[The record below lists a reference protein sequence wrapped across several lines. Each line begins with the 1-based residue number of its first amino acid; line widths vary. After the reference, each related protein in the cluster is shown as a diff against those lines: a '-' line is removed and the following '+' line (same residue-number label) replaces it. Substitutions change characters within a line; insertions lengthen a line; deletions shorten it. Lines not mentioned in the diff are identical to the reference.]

1 MNALACRYYDGNSS
15 RRRAGALTITDAGD
29 LIVDGD
35 DFEERLV
42 YRDVRIPNRVAD
54 TPRFIHLPDGAVCE
68 VRDNDALDEL
78 GARLRRDD
86 PEPRRD
92 RFWRLVHRL
101 DSTWRGAAAALAV
114 VAAVL
119 YSFTRWG
126 APAMAS
132 LVVATTPQEAEA
144 LLGQN
149 GLNLLRQ
156 LEVLDTSELE
166 PNRRNDLLA
175 AFEEMKR
182 AAGVEHADL
191 QFYSLGAPNAFALP
205 GGTVVLTDELVE
217 LAEHDEEIIAVLA
230 HELGHVEGRHVLRSM
245 AQRSTLL
252 ALWTAVTGD
261 VSLAALSVLGPD
273 QLIAQS
279 YSRDFERAA
288 DEFAADYLL
297 RGGISPTRLGD
308 ILERLERE
316 SGTGSFPTWLSSH
329 PAAADRARSAME
341 RAGDRDEPGR

>member
-1 MNALACRYYDGNSS
+1 MNAVACRYYDGKSS
-15 RRRAGALTITDAGD
+15 RRQDCALTITDAGD

-35 DFEERLV
+35 DLEERLV
-42 YRDVRIPNRVAD
+42 YRDARIPNRVAD

-78 GARLRRDD
+78 RARLRRGD

-101 DSTWRGAAAALAV
+101 DSTWRGAAAALVV
-114 VAAVL
+114 VATVL

-126 APAMAS
+126 APA
-132 LVVATTPQEAEA
+132 VANLAVTTTPLEFEAM
-144 LLGQN
+144 LGEN

-156 LEVLDTSELE
+156 VEILDTSALD
-166 PNRRNDLLA
+166 PNRRNDLAA
-175 AFEEMKR
+175 AFEKMKR
-182 AAGVEHADL
+182 EAGVERADL
-191 QFYSLGAPNAFALP
+191 QFYSMGAPNAFALP

-230 HELGHVEGRHVLRSM
+230 HELGHVEGRHAFRSV

-297 RGGISPTRLGD
+297 SAGISPTRLGD
-308 ILERLERE
+308 ILERLELA
-316 SGTGSFPTWLSSH
+316 SGIGSFPTWLSSH
-329 PAAADRARSAME
+329 PAAADRARDAAE
-341 RAGDRDEPGR
+341 RAGDRDESRE

>member
-1 MNALACRYYDGNSS
+1 MNAVACRYYDGKSSS
-15 RRRAGALTITDAGD
+15 RKAGALTITDAGD

-35 DFEERLV
+35 DLEERLV

-54 TPRFIHLPDGAVCE
+54 TPRFIHFPDGAVCE
-68 VRDNDALDEL
+68 VQDNDALDEL
-78 GARLRRDD
+78 RARLRRDD

-114 VAAVL
+114 VVAVL

-126 APAMAS
+126 APAVAS

-156 LEVLDTSELE
+156 LEVLETSALE

-175 AFEEMKR
+175 AFEAMRRE
-182 AAGVEHADL
+182 AGVEHADL

-205 GGTVVLTDELVE
+205 GGTVVITDELVE
-217 LAEHDEEIIAVLA
+217 FAEHDEEIIAVLA

-252 ALWTAVTGD
+252 ALWTAITGD

-297 RGGISPTRLGD
+297 RAGISPTRLGD

-329 PAAADRARSAME
+329 PAAADRARNAME
-341 RAGDRDEPGR
+341 RAGADSEAGE

>member
-1 MNALACRYYDGNSS
+1 MNAVACRYYDGKSS
-15 RRRAGALTITDAGD
+15 RRKAAALTFTDAGD
-29 LIVDGD
+29 LIVDGAEL
-35 DFEERLV
+35 EERLV

-68 VRDNDALDEL
+68 VQDNDALDEL
-78 GARLRRDD
+78 RVRLRRDD

-114 VAAVL
+114 VATVM

-126 APAMAS
+126 APAVAS

-156 LEVLDTSELE
+156 LEVLETSALE

-182 AAGVEHADL
+182 EAGVEHADL

-205 GGTVVLTDELVE
+205 GGTVVVTDELVE
-217 LAEHDEEIIAVLA
+217 FAEHDEEIIAVLA

-297 RGGISPTRLGD
+297 RAGVSPTRLGD

-341 RAGDRDEPGR
+341 RAGDRDEPGP

>member
-1 MNALACRYYDGNSS
+1 MNAVTCRYYDGNSS
-15 RRRAGALTITDAGD
+15 RRKVGALTITDAGD
-29 LIVDGD
+29 LMVDGD

-42 YRDVRIPNRVAD
+42 YRDARIPNRIAD

-68 VRDNDALDEL
+68 VQDNDALDEL
-78 GARLRRDD
+78 LARLPRDD
-86 PEPRRD
+86 PEPRSD

-119 YSFTRWG
+119 FSFTRWG
-126 APAMAS
+126 APAVAS
-132 LVVATTPQEAEA
+132 LAVTTTPLELEAM
-144 LLGQN
+144 LGEN
-149 GLNLLRQ
+149 ALNLLRQ
-156 LEVLDTSELE
+156 LEILDTSTLE

-175 AFEEMKR
+175 AFEAMKR
-182 AAGVEHADL
+182 EAGVEHADL
-191 QFYSLGAPNAFALP
+191 QFYSLGDPNAFALP

-217 LAEHDEEIIAVLA
+217 FAEHDEEIIAVLA

-245 AQRSTLL
+245 AQRSSLL

-273 QLIAQS
+273 QLIAQG
-279 YSRDFERAA
+279 YSRSFERAA

-297 RGGISPTRLGD
+297 SAGISPTRLGD

-329 PAAADRARSAME
+329 PAAADRARDAME
-341 RAGDRDEPGR
+341 RADADSEAGE